1 MTIFTLWYGTKN
13 SVGGGEYE
21 TVEVEGEEICAV
33 KFADEDAIIEY
44 RVFETADGSIF
55 VHNVVR
61 GREVNADIDVY
72 DSIEAAAKD
81 YAFILRKAGVI

>member
-13 SVGGGEYE
+13 SGDCE
-21 TVEVEGEEICAV
+21 TLEIEGEEIFAV
-33 KFADEDAIIEY
+33 TFADEDAIIEY
-44 RVFETADGSIF
+44 RVFEIADGSIF

-61 GREVNADIDVY
+61 CREVNADIDVY

-81 YAFILRKAGVI
+81 YAFLLCKAGVV